1 MQSRHRVLVIDDEQS
16 VRDAFS
22 DALEGA
28 PYDDDT
34 ASCGADGV
42 CLVKQHKYDLVFL
55 DLKMPGMDG
64 VETLRA
70 LHEHECRAEIYIVTA
85 FHPEFLDRLEA
96 AEREGLRFE
105 LVCKPIGQDG
115 IREIART
122 CLSEG
127 RCMVRRSVA

>member
-1 MQSRHRVLVIDDEQS
+1 MARNHRVLVIDDEQS

-28 PYDDDT
+28 PYEVDT
-34 ASCGADGV
+34 ACCGADGV
-42 CLVKQHKYDLVFL
+42 CLVKQQQYDLVFL

-64 VETLRA
+64 VETLRS
-70 LHEHECRAEIYIVTA
+70 LYEHDCRAEVYIVTA

-115 IREIART
+115 IREIAHT

-127 RCMVRRSVA
+127 RCRVRRGAA